1 MHYKEL
7 DQYTSLEFTCY
18 YFFNLNVNE
27 GSNGCQLKQGS
38 EFQRLPT
45 VRPLKFQLKGA
56 QAAVTRQVQM
66 SNPVTTLF
74 HLKLTTSA

>member
-7 DQYTSLEFTCY
+7 DQYTSLEFTCC

-38 EFQRLPT
+38 EFQRLRT
-45 VRPLKFQLKGA
+45 VRPLKLGA
-56 QAAVTRQVQM
+56 QAVVTRQVQM
-66 SNPVTTLF
+66 PNPVTTPF
-74 HLKLTTSA
+74 HLNLTTSA